1 MHYDAIIIGAG
12 MSGLAAGIR
21 LAMYDKKVCIL
32 EKHYVLGG
40 LNSFYNIKARKFDV
54 GLHAVTNYVA
64 KNAKGAPL
72 TKLLRQLRIPYDE
85 LGLRPQNFSEIA
97 FPEKLLT
104 FTNDFNHLLN
114 EVADKFP
121 KQIDGFNRLVE
132 FVKAYDNL
140 SLEFIETRTA
150 REILSDYIS
159 DNTLIEM
166 LLCPLTYYGSAIEN
180 DMALDQF
187 VTMFKSLFLEGF
199 ARPDEGVRKIIDT
212 LKKKYKELGG
222 EIKFRSGVKEI
233 KVDKNKVSE
242 IITEKDEIYTANLII
257 SSAGYIET
265 LKLIP
270 EYKIHNE
277 PEATGRMSFME
288 SISCLSAMPKDLG
301 YKSTITFFNTAEN
314 YRYAIPN
321 DYIDIKSGVICCP
334 NNYQLQESLPEGII
348 RVTNIANYS
357 KWKQLHTTNPDEY
370 YRLKENL
377 YNESLKEIFK
387 FKPNFKDKIVFSDVF
402 TPHSIERYTGHLN
415 GAVYGSPLKRKT
427 GKTDFDN
434 LIICGTDQGFLG
446 IIGALLSGISMAN
459 LHGLTQKDP

>member
-21 LAMYDKKVCIL
+21 LAMYEKKVCIL
-32 EKHYVLGG
+32 EKHYALGG

-54 GLHAVTNYVA
+54 GLHAITNYVA

-97 FPEKLLT
+97 FSTHKLT

-114 EVADKFP
+114 DIAEKFP
-121 KQIDGFNRLVE
+121 NQIDGFNKLVE
-132 FVKAYDNL
+132 FVKSYDNL
-140 SLEFIETRTA
+140 TLDFIETRNA
-150 REILSDYIS
+150 RSVLSNYIS
-159 DNTLIEM
+159 DKTLIEM
-166 LLCPLTYYGSAIEN
+166 ILCPLTYYGSAIEN

-187 VTMFKSLFLEGF
+187 VTMFKSLFFEGF

-222 EIKFRSGVKEI
+222 EIKFRNGVKEI
-233 KVDKNKVSE
+233 KTLDNRVKE
-242 IITEKDEIYTANLII
+242 IITEKDEVYTADLII
-257 SSAGYIET
+257 SSAGFVET
-265 LKLIP
+265 MKLIP
-270 EYKIHNE
+270 SFKIQNE
-277 PEATGRMSFME
+277 QSLTGQMSFME
-288 SISCLSAMPKDLG
+288 SISCLCTMPKELG
-301 YKSTITFFNTAEN
+301 YESTITFFNTAES
-314 YRYAIPN
+314 YQYAIPK
-321 DYIDIKSGVICCP
+321 DFIDVRSGVICCP
-334 NNYQLQESLPEGII
+334 NNYQLEEQLPEGII

-357 KWKQLHTTNPDEY
+357 KWKQLFLQNPEEY
-370 YRLKENL
+370 YQIKEKL
-377 YNESLKEIFK
+377 YHESLQEIFK

-402 TPHSIERYTGHLN
+402 TPHSIERYTWHIN
-415 GAVYGSPLKRKT
+415 GAVYGSPVKNKT
-427 GKTDFDN
+427 GKTDFKN

-459 LHGLTQKDP
+459 LHGLSQ

>member
-85 LGLRPQNFSEIA
+85 LGLRPQNFSEIL
-97 FPEKLLT
+97 FPNKQLT
-104 FTNDFNHLLN
+104 FTNDFQHLIN
-114 EVADKFP
+114 DIAEKFP
-121 KQIDGFNRLVE
+121 KQIDSFNRVVD
-132 FVKAYDNL
+132 FVKSYDNL

-150 REILSDYIS
+150 REILSTYIS
-159 DNTLIEM
+159 DNMLIEM

-180 DMALDQF
+180 DMAIDQF
-187 VTMFKSLFLEGF
+187 VTMFKSIFLEGF

-212 LKKKYKELGG
+212 LKIKYKELGG
-222 EIKFRSGVKEI
+222 EIKFRNGVKEI
-233 KVDKNKVSE
+233 KVKDNKVSE
-242 IITEKDEIYTANLII
+242 IITEKDESFTADLVI
-257 SSAGYIET
+257 SSAGLVET

-270 EYKIHNE
+270 DYKIINE
-277 PEATGRMSFME
+277 APITGKMSFME
-288 SISCLSAMPKDLG
+288 SISCLNIEPKELG
-301 YKSTITFFNTAEN
+301 YLSTITFFNTAEN
-314 YRYAIPN
+314 YKYAIPN
-321 DYIDIKSGVICCP
+321 DFIDTHSGVICCP
-334 NNYQLQESLPEGII
+334 NNYQLQENLPEGIV

-357 KWKQLHTTNPDEY
+357 KWKSLHSTNPEEY
-370 YRLKENL
+370 YRIKEKL
-377 YNESLKEIFK
+377 YNESLQEIFK
-387 FKPNFKDKIVFSDVF
+387 FKSNFKPNIIFSDVF
-402 TPHSIERYTGHLN
+402 TPHSIERYTGHIN

-446 IIGALLSGISMAN
+446 IVGALLSGISMAN
-459 LHGLTQKDP
+459 LHGLSQKD